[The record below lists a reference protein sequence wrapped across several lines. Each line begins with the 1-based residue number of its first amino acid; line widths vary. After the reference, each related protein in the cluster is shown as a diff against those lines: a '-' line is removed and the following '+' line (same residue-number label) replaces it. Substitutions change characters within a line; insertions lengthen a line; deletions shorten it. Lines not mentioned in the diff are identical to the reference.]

1 MQELQELWMPT
12 AVVISLVKGQVTLRN
27 QGMLNVMSQKRK
39 RPQMMKMHDQE
50 SVIILISENE
60 EVNDEDGCESDNEEG
75 EESDHED

>member
-1 MQELQELWMPT
+1 
-12 AVVISLVKGQVTLRN
+12 
-27 QGMLNVMSQKRK
+27 MLNVMSQKRK

-75 EESDHED
+75 EESDHEVKKGKRTVRL